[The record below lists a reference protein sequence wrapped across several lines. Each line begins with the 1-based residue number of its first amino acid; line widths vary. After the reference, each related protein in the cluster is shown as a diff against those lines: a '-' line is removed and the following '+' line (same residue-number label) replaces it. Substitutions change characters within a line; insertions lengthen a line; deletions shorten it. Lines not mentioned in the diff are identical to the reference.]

1 MRADN
6 SRHIIAAA
14 RRRAE
19 QTRLRAITTLR
30 RMDSTGAQIDFK
42 TVAREAGVS
51 RSWLYTQQDLRA
63 QIDRLR
69 SRHPQRSPTVVPD
82 RQRAS
87 DVSLLRRLQ
96 IATDRIHRLEEENRE
111 IREALAQALGQRRT
125 AGILGR
131 TDHGDT
137 PKRNP
142 AKIIG
147 PC

>member
-6 SRHIIAAA
+6 SRHLIAAA

-19 QTRLRAITTLR
+19 QTRLRAITALR
-30 RMDSTGAQIDFK
+30 RMDSTGAPIDFD

-63 QIDRLR
+63 RIERLR
-69 SRHPQRSPTVVPD
+69 SRHPQRSPAVVPD

-87 DVSLLRRLQ
+87 DASLLRRLQ
-96 IATDRIHRLEEENRE
+96 NATDRIHRLEEENRE

-131 TDHGDT
+131 PDYHDT
-137 PKRNP
+137 PKRKP